1 MSEFNKWRWFDA
13 VLADPRMSD
22 GDKVILVWLVVKAVF
37 NGKDT
42 FCVRQQTVSGH
53 TASNERKVRR
63 AYQRARELGY
73 LVLIAE
79 RQRGRG
85 HTRADEYRLE
95 IPDDVSSIPE
105 EIPDNSDVNTG
116 HHGQEY
122 RTNPTEI
129 PDNTNSLTSENDT
142 PISSLK
148 ESFLAKFLERGT
160 AAAEPIDVTAVP
172 ERVNALSQR
181 DIPEENNIID
191 GELVDEDDDP
201 EPPYYCE
208 KHRPFGTSDS
218 CPGCKI
224 ARLNHEAWEK
234 RQGVN
239 GPAGWLLLAQQ
250 LGQEPA
256 PEREL
261 RPKCPWCRDTSLV
274 ILSDGTPG
282 SLPMWCL
289 HEAGARRP
297 ATDEE
302 IAEYERRTA

>member
-1 MSEFNKWRWFDA
+1 MKFNKWRWFELVMSDS
-13 VLADPRMSD
+13 RFSD
-22 GDKVILVWLVVKAVF
+22 GDKVILAWLVVKAVL

-42 FCVRQQTVSGH
+42 FCVRQQTVSAH

-73 LVLIAE
+73 LVLISE

-105 EIPDNSDVNTG
+105 EIPDTSDRNTG

-148 ESFLAKFLERGT
+148 ESSLYKFSERGT
-160 AAAEPIDVTAVP
+160 AAVEPLDVMAVP
-172 ERVNALSQR
+172 ESVNALSQR

-191 GELVDEDDDP
+191 GDLVDADDDP
-201 EPPYYCE
+201 EPQYGCD
-208 KHRPFGTSDS
+208 KHPLGHGKRCVDCG
-218 CPGCKI
+218 I
-224 ARLNHEAWEK
+224 ARHHYNRWMERHAAT
-234 RQGVN
+234 
-239 GPAGWLLLAQQ
+239 GPAGWSLL
-250 LGQEPA
+250 GSTETVPDIA
-256 PEREL
+256 PP
-261 RPKCPWCRDTSLV
+261 RPKCPWCRDTGLV

-282 SLPMWCL
+282 DPPMWCP
-289 HEAGARRP
+289 HELYGRRP
-297 ATDEE
+297 ATQDEIDE
-302 IAEYERRTA
+302 FQRRTA

>member
-160 AAAEPIDVTAVP
+160 AAPEPLDVTAVP
-172 ERVNALSQR
+172 ELVNALSQR

-191 GELVDEDDDP
+191 GELVDADDDP
-201 EPPYYCE
+201 EPQYGCD
-208 KHRPFGTSDS
+208 KHPLGHGKRCVDCG
-218 CPGCKI
+218 I
-224 ARLNHEAWEK
+224 ARHNYNRWK
-234 RQGVN
+234 TRN
-239 GPAGWLLLAQQ
+239 GARIAALLFNV
-250 LGQEPA
+250 LGDPPA
-256 PEREL
+256 PEPVK
-261 RPKCPWCRDTSLV
+261 RPRCPYCLDTDLI

-282 SLPMWCL
+282 SQPMWCNCD
-289 HEAGARRP
+289 GTRRP
-297 ATDEE
+297 ATQDE
-302 IAEYERRTA
+302 IDAYDRRRTA